1 MLNLKDSIRGNKKK
15 NYNNDRSE
23 NTKNKINQRVPS
35 NISLIL
41 IHTKLILFEMSYILK
56 ITTTKNHYFFLNV
69 SPCDNKSASHW
80 IMFDYFFH
88 VRKVTIFSY

>member
-15 NYNNDRSE
+15 NDNNDRSE

-35 NISLIL
+35 NVSLIP
-41 IHTKLILFEMSYILK
+41 IHTKLILFKMSYILK
-56 ITTTKNHYFFLNV
+56 KTTKNTLFFLNV